1 MAAWELVW
9 AASYR
14 FCLFSYKLYHLH
26 ASYRGLWREAL
37 KQASVL
43 LEESRWSP
51 CIYSYLK
58 AAFYCMLQSELTP
71 EEVADQAELFASVPK
86 LKQRIAGKSLPMEKY
101 ACRKAERWH
110 SQGGR

>member
-1 MAAWELVW
+1 M
-9 AASYR
+9 STP
-14 FCLFSYKLYHLH
+14 SS
-26 ASYRGLWREAL
+26 SYRGLWREAL

-58 AAFYCMLQSELTP
+58 AAFYCMLQTELTP
-71 EEVADQAELFASVPK
+71 EEVADQAELFVSVPK